1 MRLIPLALSLVIVNC
16 LNNITIAES
25 LNLLPDPI
33 IVAAS
38 ENQCQSTITRNTD
51 KINSLC
57 SKNITYY
64 SKIDKSGETLSTK
77 YTRIDIKWLNNR
89 NRLNSNYANRR
100 DGLLLR
106 IAEYNSL
113 RADIL
118 TNCTTGT
125 VCTRKLES
133 AERRI
138 TKLNSQI
145 DRTLEKWDLSLV
157 KNDSRKTSQIQ
168 KAEEVHSEKVAKY
181 EATIASNNSDISAL
195 NNSIVACNGTAVSC
209 SIPN

>member
-1 MRLIPLALSLVIVNC
+1 MWLKPLALSLVTVNC

-77 YTRIDIKWLNNR
+77 YTRIDSKWLTNK
-89 NRLNSNYANRR
+89 NRLNNNYANKR
-100 DGLLLR
+100 DWLLLR
-106 IAEYNSL
+106 IAEYNAL

-125 VCTRKLES
+125 VCSRKLES

-138 TKLNSQI
+138 IKLNSQI
-145 DRTLEKWDLSLV
+145 EKNIEKWELSLV
-157 KNDSRKTSQIQ
+157 KNDTRKTGQIQ

-181 EATIASNNSDISAL
+181 ETTIASNNSDISAL

-209 SIPN
+209 STPN